1 MSDGLTEYRVRES
14 LKAARGIQV
23 SHEQLFAW
31 RDWGLLEQDP
41 DGRWSPETI
50 ERAAR
55 IHELGRTIDSY
66 ARRVIL
72 LNGEGFPVPPRQLQA
87 AMAEVAPK
95 IHPHLRKMKRVE
107 RALRELS
114 SVSTPTSL
122 KRSARLP
129 RGWKPPPAAEW
140 GALLLET
147 DLAHFEN
154 TVGLQYYFAG
164 VLRTLVPG
172 PAEDSLNQI
181 PHEEL
186 LILLTV
192 RQFAALGET
201 RRSAI
206 QERADAASRTS

>member
-1 MSDGLTEYRVRES
+1 MSDRLSEYRVRET
-14 LKAARGIQV
+14 LNAERGIKM
-23 SHEQLFAW
+23 SHEQLIAW

-41 DGRWSPETI
+41 DGRWAPETI

-72 LNGEGFPVPPRQLQA
+72 LKGEGFPVPPQQLQA

-95 IHPHLRKMKRVE
+95 IQPHLRKMKRVE
-107 RALRELS
+107 RALVELS
-114 SVSTPTSL
+114 SVSTPTSM
-122 KRSARLP
+122 KRSVRLP

-140 GALLLET
+140 RVLLLET
-147 DLAHFEN
+147 DVVHFEN
-154 TVGLQYYFAG
+154 LAGLQYYFAG
-164 VLRTLVPG
+164 VLKTLVPG
-172 PAEDSLNQI
+172 SADDTLDQI

-192 RQFAALGET
+192 RQLAALRET
-201 RRSAI
+201 RRSAV
-206 QERADAASRTS
+206 QERADEIGRTC